1 MTSGSFVV
9 NGTGWKDSDRS
20 TGESESGASGVDL
33 DVSFSLQAPTKAH
46 LLTTRKR
53 MAVLPA
59 AAVRS
64 LAL

>member
-9 NGTGWKDSDRS
+9 NGTGWKGGDRP

-53 MAVLPA
+53 TAVLPA